1 MDGAC
6 RVDTLRKLSR
16 QHQLDYPHDDEEEF
30 KKRIMLL
37 SPATSLAQFL
47 EVFGAIG
54 DILW

>member
-6 RVDTLRKLSR
+6 RVDTLRELSR

-37 SPATSLAQFL
+37 SPTTSLTQFL
-47 EVFGAIG
+47 EVFGAICN
-54 DILW
+54 ILW

>member
-47 EVFGAIG
+47 EVLGAIG